1 MKETGKEDPLM
12 MPEEDVVKD
21 ILAGLLVKEDS
32 NKPRATNI
40 IQQLI
45 YKSREFIDN
54 VVQLTTTDSDF
65 ELFRFFIKQMRDCN

>member
-1 MKETGKEDPLM
+1 M

-32 NKPRATNI
+32 SKPRATNI